1 MSEISSIGV
10 VPPNRGD
17 DDARQRASQMVAR
30 WRGQGF
36 DTLLHHP
43 SGYCSPANSK
53 ILRRVLEGY
62 RVHRLGSQEAVDA
75 VAAWLAESE
84 AH

>member
-1 MSEISSIGV
+1 MSEIRSIGV
-10 VPPNRGD
+10 VPPNRG

-62 RVHRLGSQEAVDA
+62 HVHGLDSQEAVDA
-75 VAAWLAESE
+75 VAAWLTESE